1 MGQFNIKIYAMKV
14 WLLCLGALCCVLNL
28 AAQQP
33 AASVKVYE
41 QIFPTYP
48 FSDPN
53 PIPLLGRLYPYHRF
67 DGYTDEAVDMTW
79 QVVALENAYIK
90 VLILPQIG
98 GKIWSAQEKSSGRY
112 FIYHNQ
118 VVKFRDVAMRGPWTS
133 GGIEANYGII
143 GHTPNCAT
151 PVDFQT
157 FTHPDGSVS
166 CVIGTLDLLTRST
179 WRLEITLPA
188 DKAYFSTRSF
198 WYNGTGQEQP
208 YYHWMNAALP
218 VKGNLEFVYPGS
230 SQIGHNGEYGDWP
243 FNRENGKFI
252 RLYEQNDFGGY
263 KSYHVFG
270 SYAHFFGAYYH
281 DYDFGTIRYSLRDEK
296 AGKKLWIW
304 GLSRQGM
311 IWENLLTDKDG
322 QYWELQSGRL
332 FNQNAEPSVYSPF
345 KHRSFAPFAT
355 DVWTEYWYPMLQ
367 TGGAVEA
374 NEYGALQ
381 LKHEDGWLKIHFSPT
396 QSIRDSLLIMTS
408 DGGRVYHK
416 KLQLKPL
423 QPFHDSVRCSM
434 PGVDWQLSLG
444 GNKLVYDFD
453 EQAKIMQRPTAAP
466 ADFNWQSPQ
475 GHCLQARAAM
485 AQKLFPQAEEKLQA
499 ALAADPNHFE
509 ALVLMAQ
516 LMYRNMR
523 YDEALQYARLALS
536 IDTHEGSAN
545 YYYGLINAA
554 LGNRY
559 DAKDGYDIAS
569 MSVAYRSASYTG
581 LSGLYLQENNWEKA
595 IYFADKALDFNV
607 YNVTALQYKAIACRK
622 KGAAA
627 AAEEVRSR
635 IVSMEKISH
644 FVNFERL
651 LADPTAGNVALF
663 MGQIRNEMP
672 QETYA
677 ELAVMYDGLGLKA
690 EAMRLFEMSPPSFEA
705 YCWLHHLRAT
715 PVNTSQLDVRFAF
728 PFRTETGHVLEKLLA
743 QAPHWKLRYAL
754 ALVYADRNRMEECR
768 QLLTACGDEPDFAP
782 FYALR
787 ASLRPDEA
795 GQLADLRRAV
805 AIDADWRYLRLLAD
819 WYSSRKRPAE
829 AVPLLADFYT
839 QHTDNYIIGLAYAK
853 ALLQNK
859 QYIAADTVIGRLKL
873 IPFEGA
879 TESRDIYREI
889 KLMQAIEQLVA
900 GRHAAALAFVSAARE
915 FPENLG
921 VGSPYVQEIDFRIED
936 YLSHLCYEGLGQ
948 PQQAVEALS
957 SIVRFRLLPGSN
969 YETNYSE
976 GNGLLTLW
984 AYDALGRS
992 EEGKAW
998 LASEG
1003 TAALSDWQRQLR
1015 EHKAAELSA
1024 LPAGVSRRVL
1034 QALLDKGLLQF

>member
-1 MGQFNIKIYAMKV
+1 MKL
-14 WLLCLGALCCVLNL
+14 WLLCLWALCSTLSL

-41 QIFPTYP
+41 QVFSTYP
-48 FSDPN
+48 FSDPS
-53 PIPLLGRLYPYHRF
+53 PLPLLGRLYPYHRF
-67 DGYTDEAVDMTW
+67 DGYTDEAVDQSW

-98 GKIWSAQEKSSGRY
+98 GKIWSAQEKSTGRY

-157 FTHPDGSVS
+157 FTNPDGSVS

-179 WRLEITLPA
+179 WRLEINLPA
-188 DKAYFSTRSF
+188 DKAFFTTRSF

-230 SQIGHNGEYGDWP
+230 AQIGHNGEYGDWP

-252 RLYEQNDFGGY
+252 RMYEQNDFGGY

-270 SYAHFFGAYYH
+270 TYAHFFGAYYH
-281 DYDFGTIRYSLRDEK
+281 DHDFGTIRYSLRDEK

-311 IWENLLTDKDG
+311 IWEDLLTDKDG

-332 FNQNAEPSVYSPF
+332 FNQNAEAGVYSPF
-345 KHRSFAPFAT
+345 KHRSFAPYAT
-355 DVWTEYWYPMLQ
+355 DVWTEYWYPMLK

-374 NEYGALQ
+374 NEYGALH

-396 QSIRDSLLIMTS
+396 QAISDSLLIAAG
-408 DGGRVYHK
+408 DGSRIYTQ

-423 QPFHDSVRCSM
+423 QPFYDSVRCSV

-444 GNKLVYDFD
+444 GHKLVYDFN

-466 ADFNWQSPQ
+466 ADFNWASPQ
-475 GHCLQARAAM
+475 GNTLLARAAM

-499 ALAADPNHFE
+499 ALAADPNHFD

-523 YDEALQYARLALS
+523 YEQALQYARRALS
-536 IDTHEGSAN
+536 IDTHEGAAN

-554 LGNRY
+554 LGNYY

-569 MSVAYRSASYTG
+569 MSVAWRSAAYTG
-581 LSGLYLQENNWEKA
+581 LSGLYLQEKNWDKA
-595 IYFADKALDFNV
+595 VYFADKALDFNV
-607 YNVTALQYKAIACRK
+607 YNITALQYKAIAFRK
-622 KGAAA
+622 KGLAAR
-627 AAEEVRSR
+627 AEEVRQR
-635 IVSMEKISH
+635 IASMDKLSH

-651 LADPTAGNVALF
+651 LAEPTVGNMGLF
-663 MGQIRNEMP
+663 MGGIRNELP

-677 ELAVMYDGLGLKA
+677 ELAVMYHGLGLQA
-690 EAMRLFEMSPPSFEA
+690 EAVRLFEMSPPGFEA
-705 YCWLHHLRAT
+705 NCWLHYLKGT
-715 PVNTSQLDVRFAF
+715 PVDTASLDVRFAF
-728 PFRTETGHVLEKLLA
+728 PFRSETGHVLEALLA
-743 QAPHWKLRYAL
+743 QSPHWKLRYAL

-768 QLLTACGDEPDFAP
+768 QLLAACGDAPDVAV

-795 GQLADLRRAV
+795 GQLADLQRAV
-805 AIDADWRYLRLLAD
+805 ALDADWRYVRLLAD
-819 WYSSRKRPAE
+819 WYSTRKRPAE
-829 AVPLLADFYT
+829 ALLLLADFYA
-839 QHTDNYIIGLAYAK
+839 QHPDHYIIGLAYAK
-853 ALLQNK
+853 ALLQDK
-859 QYIAADTVIGRLKL
+859 QYIAADTVMGRLKL

-889 KLMQAIEQLVA
+889 KLMQAVEQLVA
-900 GRHAAALAFVSAARE
+900 GRHSAALGLVAAARE

-921 VGSPYVQEIDFRIED
+921 VGSPYTEEIDFRLED
-936 YLSHLCYEGLGQ
+936 FLSHLSYEGLGQ
-948 PQQAVEALS
+948 GQQAVEALS
-957 SIVRFRLLPGSN
+957 SIIRFRLRPGSN

-984 AYDALGRS
+984 AYEALGRP

-1003 TAALSDWQRQLR
+1003 TAALRELR
-1015 EHKAAELSA
+1015 EQAAPDLSA
-1024 LPAGVSRRVL
+1024 LPAGVSKRVL